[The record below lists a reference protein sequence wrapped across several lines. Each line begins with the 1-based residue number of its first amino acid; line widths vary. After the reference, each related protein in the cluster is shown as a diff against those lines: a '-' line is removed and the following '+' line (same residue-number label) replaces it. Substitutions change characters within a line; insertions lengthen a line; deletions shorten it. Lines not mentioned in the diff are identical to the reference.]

1 MDLGFDT
8 FTSTPQCAP
17 SASTNCACAQASEP
31 GPVSIA
37 KCNTGHYHGNPGAI
51 TFPCQQYYK
60 PANFPAAGNNGPG
73 STVEQWPR
81 ASDDDD
87 NKFLMDRTFD
97 FMNQSIAEGKP
108 FLAVVWFHSVH
119 IPYISPNAFR
129 GMYAHLNDENQAD
142 YYGAL
147 TAMDTQIGRL
157 RAQLRSLGIAD
168 DTMITYTADVSRPC
182 PIPPPPLAGAHNA
195 IHLLSRRP

>member
-17 SASTNCACAQASEP
+17 SASTNCACAQAAEP

-37 KCNTGHYHGNPGAI
+37 KCNTGHYHGNPDAI

-60 PANFPAAGNNGPG
+60 PANFPAAGNNGLG
-73 STVEQWPR
+73 STVEQWPA

-97 FMNQSIAEGKP
+97 FMNASIAEGKP

-129 GMYAHLNDENQAD
+129 GMYAHLKDENQAD

-147 TAMDTQIGRL
+147 TGERAFLDTPPCKNTHCTCMMHLTGRGVWK
-157 RAQLRSLGIAD
+157 RS
-168 DTMITYTADVSRPC
+168 R
-182 PIPPPPLAGAHNA
+182 
-195 IHLLSRRP
+195 